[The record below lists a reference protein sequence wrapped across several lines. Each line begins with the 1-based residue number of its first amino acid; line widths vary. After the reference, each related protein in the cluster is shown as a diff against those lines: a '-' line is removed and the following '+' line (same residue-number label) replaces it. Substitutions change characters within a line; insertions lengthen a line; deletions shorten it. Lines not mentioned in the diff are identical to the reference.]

1 MTFWYT
7 ARGTYDKSYNE
18 DGMPW
23 DKYLDWSKL
32 QHLTEL
38 VSLDAMLN
46 ELLVEPD
53 HDCADDWDFIV
64 IDNKN
69 KFETGF
75 YTTVDYVFKRK
86 KANEIFNFL
95 TVVVEPTEDCKNIVL
110 IDFDF
115 MGYELLDQE
124 YGTSALTNCGG
135 FDETFL
141 SSDINNVGL
150 IDNYDKAFDIKK
162 RLLENNPQEHHA
174 DTNVIAVWRHKII
187 GQHK

>member
-1 MTFWYT
+1 MS
-7 ARGTYDKSYNE
+7 KS
-18 DGMPW
+18 MR
-23 DKYLDWSKL
+23 
-32 QHLTEL
+32 T
-38 VSLDAMLN
+38 
-46 ELLVEPD
+46 
-53 HDCADDWDFIV
+53 
-64 IDNKN
+64 
-69 KFETGF
+69 
-75 YTTVDYVFKRK
+75 
-86 KANEIFNFL
+86 IFL
-95 TVVVEPTEDCKNIVL
+95 KSSVVVEPTEDCKNIVL